1 MKPKTHPNPKPAQ
14 KRKMTRFYPTPLPL
28 CFRPCT
34 TTLEYHHKKEHQ
46 NSSIKTTY
54 STPNLTTCIYQ
65 THLGMFSLTWSHSL
79 FSHSF
84 NLHLYPLPSPSTPP
98 FSLSTPSFHV
108 TLKPFIFWNKIGVKK
123 LPPLLPSQSPIYI
136 FWDLANAWFGP
147 GPGPVSGFYIAVV
160 FEGEIVLL
168 VGDMEKE
175 AFLKIKGKKVAI
187 FNDYNERKLQSL
199 VIRREHVFGNK
210 FYSTR
215 SEFGGKSRLIL
226 IELNTSN
233 EEDPR
238 LEIRFDSKRVLQVKH
253 LRWKFRGSERIEID
267 GYPIQL
273 SWDVYNW
280 LFEEDCGTFN
290 DEGYALFTFRFEK
303 ENNEEQKVKKNEENG
318 QSNKGQNGNNDDK
331 KGVIWSQDSCG
342 LNYERKKL
350 KKKLLVKTRSASSSS
365 ISSTSS
371 SSSILEW
378 ESVEENELKCPNGFS
393 LLFYAWRS

>member
-1 MKPKTHPNPKPAQ
+1 MKPKTHPNPKPTQ
-14 KRKMTRFYPTPLPL
+14 KKKMSPL
-28 CFRPCT
+28 CFRLCT
-34 TTLEYHHKKEHQ
+34 TTLEYDHKNEHQ

-54 STPNLTTCIYQ
+54 STPNLSTCIYQ

-84 NLHLYPLPSPSTPP
+84 NLHLYPPLSLSTPP
-98 FSLSTPSFHV
+98 FSLSTPFFHL

-136 FWDLANAWFGP
+136 FWDLANARFGP
-147 GPGPVSGFYIAVV
+147 GPGPGPGPISGFYIVVV

-168 VGDMEKE
+168 VGDMENE
-175 AFLKIKGKKVAI
+175 AFLTIKRKKVAI
-187 FNDYNERKLQSL
+187 FNDFNERKLQSL
-199 VIRREHVFGNK
+199 VIRREHVFGNR

-215 SEFGGKSRLIL
+215 SKFGGKSRLIL

-253 LRWKFRGSERIEID
+253 LRWKFRGSERIEVD

-280 LFEEDCGTFN
+280 LFEEDFGTYN

-303 ENNEEQKVKKNEENG
+303 ENNEEQKVKKNYQNYG
-318 QSNKGQNGNNDDK
+318 GQNGNNDDK
-331 KGVIWSQDSCG
+331 KGVIWSQDACG

-350 KKKLLVKTRSASSSS
+350 KKKLLVKTISACSSS

-393 LLFYAWRS
+393 LLVYARRS